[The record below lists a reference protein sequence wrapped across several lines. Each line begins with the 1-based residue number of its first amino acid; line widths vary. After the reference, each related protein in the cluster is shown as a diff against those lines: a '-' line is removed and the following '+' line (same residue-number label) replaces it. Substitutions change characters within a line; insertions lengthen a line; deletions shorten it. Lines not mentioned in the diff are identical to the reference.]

1 MRSENLNQSSK
12 LTVREALNL
21 PSFDSAN
28 IIAGEQG
35 IENVIRWVHVMEV
48 TQISHLLNGHELI
61 LTTGLGWQENKKSS
75 LSLVEQMIA
84 NNVSGLCIELGT
96 YIQEVPALVIELANE
111 HNFPLI
117 VFEKEVRFID
127 ITKELN
133 EYFFEFHNQM
143 MVRLESISNQFN
155 RLLLHKDG
163 FQKILRLLHKTL
175 QVQVAYLSK
184 EKNTIYYPNV
194 SNEIEDKIKDE
205 IKAAKQQSVLTM
217 STKKALEPVEAMGI
231 KFADL
236 VILSKERLLDELDF
250 LVLDRAAT
258 ALSQDQLRNLYVA
271 ERQRHASSQW
281 IQDWIKGQHDL
292 HEIKQYLYKHEEN
305 IKINDAT
312 ICVIELEHKDS
323 NKDVIYDSIV
333 FSSIFKQ
340 YGFTSF
346 QTYEQD
352 HIVFVLINNRAKS
365 DWKERLLNALEKI
378 KKEELNEQAKKG
390 VYIGAGKLHEITQI
404 HNSLNEAYETIRV
417 KKKKMITSVF
427 YDDLYIYRIILE
439 LEKQKVIQDY
449 INDYLSPLLEEDNKE
464 MLDTLKVLLSVN
476 GSRKEAAEQLF
487 IVRQTLYHRIDKLKN
502 LLGEDFMEGNKR
514 LALEFAIHANEF
526 LNTK

>member
-1 MRSENLNQSSK
+1 MNQSSK
-12 LTVREALNL
+12 LTVREALSL
-21 PSFDSAN
+21 PCFESAN
-28 IIAGEQG
+28 VVAGSEG
-35 IENVIRWVHVMEV
+35 LDNVIRWVHVMEV

-61 LTTGLGWQENKKSS
+61 LTTGVGWQENKKLS
-75 LSLVEQMIA
+75 LSLIQQMIEK
-84 NNVSGLCIELGT
+84 NVSALCIELGT
-96 YIQEVPALVIELANE
+96 YIQEVPGVLIDVAND
-111 HNFPLI
+111 HGFPLI

-143 MVRLESISNQFN
+143 IVKLESISNQFN

-175 QVQVAYLSK
+175 QVQVAYIPK
-184 EKNTIYYPNV
+184 GKNTIYYPSI
-194 SNEIEDKIKDE
+194 SNEVEKRIKGE
-205 IKAAKQQSVLTM
+205 IKEAKQQSVLTM

-236 VILSKERLLDELDF
+236 VILSKIQVLDELDF

-258 ALSQDQLRNLYVA
+258 ALSQDQLKNLYVE
-271 ERQRHASSQW
+271 ERQRHASNQW
-281 IQDWIKGQHDL
+281 IQDWIKGKHDL
-292 HEIKQYLYKHEEN
+292 NEIEQYLYKKEQN
-305 IKINDAT
+305 LKINDAT
-312 ICVIELEHKDS
+312 ICIIELGHEGTDQ
-323 NKDVIYDSIV
+323 DVTYDSII
-333 FSSIFKQ
+333 FNSIFKR

-352 HIVFVLINNRAKS
+352 CIVFVIINNRSKN

-378 KKEELNEQAKKG
+378 DEEELNEKLGKQMH
-390 VYIGAGKLHEITQI
+390 IGIGKLHKIDKI
-404 HNSLNEAYETIRV
+404 YNSLNEAHDTIRV
-417 KKKKMITSVF
+417 KKKNMTTSLF
-427 YDDLYIYRIILE
+427 YEDLYIYRVILE
-439 LEKQKVIQDY
+439 LEKQKIIYDY
-449 INDYLSPLLEEDNKE
+449 INDYLSPLLKENNKE

-476 GSRKEAAEQLF
+476 GSRKEAAEKLF
-487 IVRQTLYHRIDKLKN
+487 IVRQTLYHRIEKLKN

-526 LNTK
+526 INTK

>member
-1 MRSENLNQSSK
+1 MNQSSK
-12 LTVREALNL
+12 LTVKEALNL
-21 PSFDSAN
+21 PSFESAN
-28 IIAGEQG
+28 IIAGEEG
-35 IENVIRWVHVMEV
+35 LENVIRWVHVMEV

-61 LTTGLGWQENKKSS
+61 LTTGLGWQENKKLS
-75 LSLVEQMIA
+75 LSLIEQMIA

-96 YIQEVPALVIELANE
+96 YIQEIPEVLIDIANE

-117 VFEKEVRFID
+117 AFEKEVRFID

-184 EKNTIYYPNV
+184 GKNTIYYPSV
-194 SNEIEDKIKDE
+194 SNEVEERIKEE
-205 IKAAKQQSVLTM
+205 IKEAKQQSVLTL
-217 STKKALEPVEAMGI
+217 STRKALEPVEAMGM

-236 VILSKERLLDELDF
+236 VILSKERPLDELDF

-258 ALSQDQLRNLYVA
+258 ALSQDQLRTLYVE

-281 IQDWIKGQHDL
+281 IQDWIKGQHDMNEINEYL
-292 HEIKQYLYKHEEN
+292 HKKEEN
-305 IKINDAT
+305 LKINDAT
-312 ICVIELEHKDS
+312 ICVIEPEHNDS
-323 NKDVIYDSIV
+323 TQDTIYDSII
-333 FSSIFKQ
+333 FTSIFKQ

-346 QTYEQD
+346 QNYEQD
-352 HIVFVLINNRAKS
+352 YIVFVLINNRSKN
-365 DWKERLLNALEKI
+365 DWKERLLYALEKI
-378 KKEELNEQAKKG
+378 KKEELNEKLGKQVHIG
-390 VYIGAGKLHEITQI
+390 VGKLHKVDQV
-404 HNSLNEAYETIRV
+404 HNSLNQAHETIRV
-417 KKKKMITSVF
+417 KKKEMTTSIF
-427 YDDLYIYRIILE
+427 YEDLYIYRIILE
-439 LEKQKVIQDY
+439 LEKQKIIQDY
-449 INDYLSPLLEEDNKE
+449 IHDYLSPLLEENNNE

-476 GSRKEAAEQLF
+476 GSRKEAAEKLF
-487 IVRQTLYHRIDKLKN
+487 IVRQTLYHRIDKLKKM
-502 LLGEDFMEGNKR
+502 LGEDFMEGNKR

-526 LNTK
+526 LNAE